1 MLWVFRFRFGKRGF
15 CLSMFLFLTG
25 CWYLGFQGL
34 LWAFSER
41 SALCANLE
49 YYALFAMPI
58 PFLGYLRQEH
68 LPPRRRRRRAG
79 AFTGSWTG

>member
-1 MLWVFRFRFGKRGF
+1 MHNRRMFPILLCAVLLFAVLWIFRFRFGKRGF

-41 SALCANLE
+41 SALCDHLE
-49 YYALFAMPI
+49 YYALFTMPI
-58 PFLGYLRQEH
+58 PFLG
-68 LPPRRRRRRAG
+68 
-79 AFTGSWTG
+79 